1 MKDND
6 LLQRFFDFAVRVI
19 KLSRD
24 LSNTTEMKVV
34 KNQLI
39 RAVTSIGANYEEA
52 QAGSSKSDFVNK
64 VNISLKEAREAN
76 YWLRLIKEVENT
88 NFRN

>member
-19 KLSRD
+19 KLSRE

-34 KNQLI
+34 KK
-39 RAVTSIGANYEEA
+39 SIDK
-52 QAGSSKSDFVNK
+52 SSYFNWCK
-64 VNISLKEAREAN
+64 L
-76 YWLRLIKEVENT
+76 
-88 NFRN
+88 